1 MKVYLETLGCRL
13 NEAEIEAMAR
23 GFAGADHEIVQ
34 QPELADLCVINTCAV
49 TADAAR
55 TSRNRIRAFNR
66 ASPNA
71 QIIATGCYTQLAPD
85 AVRAMPGVAAVV
97 DNLQKDRLV
106 PIALHEPTEP
116 MDAEPLAVDLQYRP
130 GTHGHTRAFVKV
142 QDGCDNLCTFCIT
155 RVARGPGRSRAVGEI
170 VAEINAMG
178 AAGYREAVLTGVQI
192 GSYGE
197 RAGGLTD
204 LLRTLLAATDMP
216 RLRISSLEPW
226 DLDAAFFRLWE
237 NPRLLPHLH
246 LPLQSGCD
254 AILRRMLRRTDQAGY
269 RALVNMARGMI
280 PDLALSTDVIVGF
293 PGETAAE
300 FAISRA
306 FIEEMGFMRLHVFP
320 YSPRP
325 GTAAARMRG
334 QVEPP
339 LAKARGEILRSV
351 SAQGERAHLARL
363 ANCPET
369 VLWESVIGA
378 TEQGWINSGLTR
390 TYARAYWTGPRVL
403 TNEVTHVRLGTVE
416 RDGLAVAEFV

>member
-23 GFAGADHEIVQ
+23 GFADHEIVQ
-34 QPELADLCVINTCAV
+34 QPEGADLVVINTCAV

-71 QIIATGCYTQLAPD
+71 QIVVTGCYSQLAPD
-85 AVRAMPGVAAVV
+85 AVRAMPGVTVVV

-106 PIALHEPTEP
+106 PIVLHEPAEP
-116 MDAEPLAVDLQYRP
+116 MDAEPLNLQYRP

-170 VAEINAMG
+170 VAEINAMSV
-178 AAGYREAVLTGVQI
+178 AGYREAVLTGVQI
-192 GSYGE
+192 GSYSE

-204 LLRTLLAATDMP
+204 LLRTLLAETDIP

-254 AILRRMLRRTDQAGY
+254 ATLRRMLRRTDQTGY
-269 RALVNMARGMI
+269 RALVEMARGII

-293 PGETAAE
+293 PGETDAE

-334 QVEPP
+334 QVEPQV
-339 LAKARGEILRSV
+339 AKARGEILRGI

-363 ANCPET
+363 AGCTES

-378 TEQGWINSGLTR
+378 TEQGWINTGLTR

-403 TNEVTHVRLGTVE
+403 TNEVTRVRLGGVE